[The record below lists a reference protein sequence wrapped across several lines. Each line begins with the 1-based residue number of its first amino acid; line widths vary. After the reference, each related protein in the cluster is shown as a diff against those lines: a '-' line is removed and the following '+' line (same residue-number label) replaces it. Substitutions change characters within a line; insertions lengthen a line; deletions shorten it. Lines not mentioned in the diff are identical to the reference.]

1 VELTRGNPNDTQ
13 ELGHFTWSLAV
24 AESKPA
30 TRETVSRAMDQVIA
44 AESARFTDLWEGLTG
59 SQRVVLQAIAVEDGI
74 RLFTQDALRRYRLGS
89 ASQVERAVQRLVERE
104 IVDAVQRGTYV
115 VPYVFLKGWLRRL

>member
-1 VELTRGNPNDTQ
+1 
-13 ELGHFTWSLAV
+13 
-24 AESKPA
+24 
-30 TRETVSRAMDQVIA
+30 
-44 AESARFTDLWEGLTG
+44 
-59 SQRVVLQAIAVEDGI
+59 VVLQAIAVEDGI

-115 VPYVFLKGWLRRL
+115 VPDVFLKGWLRGL